1 MKNHHLF
8 AFALAAA
15 LTAAPAFAQDADKP
29 ADSPKSHAAE
39 QDKDAKPANGSTK
52 AQEANQEKTDKKA
65 DKNDSKLPQ
74 SDREPGVK
82 NEAGR
87 MPQSDQEPAAQDRDR
102 DKGEHREAKQPSDK
116 DRNTHVTIKSD
127 AKDKLRQ
134 HYASSHPN
142 HSHTVTVVRQQALPV
157 SVQTMIE
164 PVPVEY
170 VSYLGPAPEGFV
182 YGFVDGYVVLYDPD
196 TFFVVDVMPLW

>member
-1 MKNHHLF
+1 MKTHHLF
-8 AFALAAA
+8 ALALGAA
-15 LTAAPAFAQDADKP
+15 LTAAPAFAQEGDKP
-29 ADSPKSHAAE
+29 SDSPKTHEARPE
-39 QDKDAKPANGSTK
+39 NGSVK

-65 DKNDSKLPQ
+65 DKKADKNESKIPQ

-87 MPQSDQEPAAQDRDR
+87 MPQSDQEPAMQDRDR
-102 DKGEHREAKQPSDK
+102 DKGEHREAKQPTDK

-142 HSHTVTVVRQQALPV
+142 HTHTVTVVRQQALPV

-182 YGFVDGYVVLYDPD
+182 YGYVDGYVVLYDPD
-196 TFFVVDVMPLW
+196 TFFVVDVLPLW

>member
-1 MKNHHLF
+1 MKHHHLF
-8 AFALAAA
+8 ALALAAA

-29 ADSPKSHAAE
+29 ADSPKSHE
-39 QDKDAKPANGSTK
+39 AKPENGSMK
-52 AQEANQEKTDKKA
+52 AQEANQEKTDNKA
-65 DKNDSKLPQ
+65 DKNDSKIPQ
-74 SDREPGVK
+74 SDREAGVK

-102 DKGEHREAKQPSDK
+102 DKSERHEADHRQAKQPSDK

-134 HYASSHPN
+134 HYAASHPN

-196 TFFVVDVMPLW
+196 TFFVVDVLPLW